1 MLTRSPKSFKRGS
14 KESMTDLN
22 KPDVMKSVA
31 LKSQCNLTVASTEHA
46 GRVCRQN
53 RRKVDIGYST
63 EKARQSLSSTCPSS
77 VETPSYMTCNM

>member
-31 LKSQCNLTVASTEHA
+31 LKSQCNLTVSQYRA
-46 GRVCRQN
+46 CRACVQA
-53 RRKVDIGYST
+53 K
-63 EKARQSLSSTCPSS
+63 
-77 VETPSYMTCNM
+77 